1 MQGTKR
7 LCKVL
12 AVRDLT
18 DTTFVLTIERKDLRF
33 TAGQHLALGLPAT
46 GESREYSVYS
56 AEQDPAMELLI
67 REVAEGA
74 MTPLF
79 RQLRPGDDV
88 NLYEPVGGFVL
99 PPGPA
104 RPPLLFV
111 ATGTGI
117 APFHSFVRT
126 NPGLDYRLLHGVRH
140 GSEDY
145 ERDHYEASRYTLCT
159 SGDRTGDYAGRVT
172 GWLKEHRIA
181 PQTLCYLCGNYAMIT
196 EASSILED
204 KGVPLENIRSE
215 IYFYSLA

>member
-1 MQGTKR
+1 MQGTRR

-12 AVRDLT
+12 AIRDLT
-18 DTTFVLTIERKDLRF
+18 DTTFVLTIERQDLRF

-56 AEQDPAMELLI
+56 GERDAAMELLI
-67 REVAEGA
+67 REVKQGA

-79 RQLRPGDDV
+79 KQLKPGDDV
-88 NLYEPVGGFVL
+88 HLYEPVGGFVL

-104 RPPLLFV
+104 GPPLLFI

-126 NPGLDYRLLHGVRH
+126 NSGLDYRLFHGVRH
-140 GSEDY
+140 GDEAY
-145 ERDHYEASRYTLCT
+145 EREHYEASRYTLCT
-159 SGDRTGDYAGRVT
+159 SGDRTGNYAGRVT
-172 GWLKEHRIA
+172 GWLKDQPVPA
-181 PQTLCYLCGNYAMIT
+181 QTLCYLCGNYAMIAET
-196 EASSILED
+196 SGILED